1 MRQVIRFLEALVM
14 LLIGGIAL
22 FYLHTPTGA
31 CLSVVAA
38 CLYFY
43 LSLTEE

>member
-1 MRQVIRFLEALVM
+1 MRHLIRFLEGLVM

-22 FYLHTPTGA
+22 FYLHTPIGA
-31 CLSVVAA
+31 VLCVAA
-38 CLYFY
+38 ASMYFY